1 MMGFFEVPSLC
12 LYCSA
17 LGAPGSILQVW
28 PKPPPMELDD
38 VEGYS
43 GDGSDA
49 GLAPWEIETPIKK
62 REGEDKE
69 LQVTPAKKLK
79 TVACIPCAKKKN
91 GKFTVH
97 CPGCL
102 MYFAPKDIA
111 ANQRLDHQCKGIMDK
126 IYYIAKSQKRMAWY
140 TDIRSNDQKLYQAVT
155 SYKSRCPEPE
165 PGQRRARTSATQIMT
180 YMEAVLVSTKVVKD
194 VEGEFMYERE
204 FYAFAETWAGGKLS
218 EERAKAQW
226 LKWKEQ
232 AADPSVQFPPT
243 DNDGPENS
251 PFRMWVRT
259 RTKLNFQEAMEKQ
272 KQIQLKE
279 KEKKNMQAHEIDEQ
293 HKRLLQDHEA
303 TAGAVAS
310 RLSSE
315 EIARHLASAGQ
326 GGGPGIGAFQGRI
339 VDIGNVEE
347 LAPPESAASN
357 EDGAHDGD
365 ELEEE
370 DEDTAS
376 GMQKKARKA
385 AWFDWDK
392 AVAAFARADQTS
404 MENLTITV
412 QKTYDS
418 MKHCLAELASE
429 KFVHLRPLLTSEA
442 GLCESRAAFLAL
454 ALSDAEDAELA
465 LKASCVFI
473 HMSLGARAIDVSAAF
488 ML

>member
-1 MMGFFEVPSLC
+1 
-12 LYCSA
+12 
-17 LGAPGSILQVW
+17 
-28 PKPPPMELDD
+28 MEQDD
-38 VEGYS
+38 SGGHG

-49 GLAPWEIETPIKK
+49 GLAPWEIVTPLKK
-62 REGEDKE
+62 RDGEDNKE
-69 LQVTPAKKLK
+69 LQETPAKKLK
-79 TVACIPCAKKKN
+79 TVACIPCAKKKSA
-91 GKFTVH
+91 KFTVH

-126 IYYIAKSQKRMAWY
+126 IYYIARSQNRMAWY
-140 TDIRSNDQKLYQAVT
+140 SDIRTNDQKLYQAIT
-155 SYKSRCPEPE
+155 SYKNRCPEPD

-218 EERAKAQW
+218 EEKAKVQW
-226 LKWKEQ
+226 LRWKEQ
-232 AADPSVQFPPT
+232 AADPGVMFPPT
-243 DNDGPENS
+243 DNDGPEVS

-347 LAPPESAASN
+347 LAPPESAPSQ
-357 EDGAHDGD
+357 EDGADDPD
-365 ELEEE
+365 EPAEE
-370 DEDTAS
+370 DEDATS
-376 GMQKKARKA
+376 SVQKKVKKA

-404 MENLTITV
+404 MENLEITV

-418 MKHCLAELASE
+418 IKHCLTELASE
-429 KFVHLRPLLTSEA
+429 KFEHLRPLLSSEA

-454 ALSDAEDAELA
+454 ILSDDQDAEPA
-465 LKASCVFI
+465 LKASCVYI
-473 HMSLGARAIDVSAAF
+473 HMS
-488 ML
+488 